1 MDPLLV
7 SSLASM
13 RRGLA
18 TFSSKS
24 SSLNSQSL
32 QRETKTGVLS
42 QVLYFIA
49 NSLTCR
55 GGWFVYVLLT
65 HCPFAVLQ
73 HKDYHVFNSLIFC
86 LTLEEFYH

>member
-1 MDPLLV
+1 M
-7 SSLASM
+7 
-13 RRGLA
+13 
-18 TFSSKS
+18 
-24 SSLNSQSL
+24 
-32 QRETKTGVLS
+32 KTGVLS

-73 HKDYHVFNSLIFC
+73 HKDYHVFNSLSFW
-86 LTLEEFYH
+86 LTLEEFYHWCNLKKHKAYDSHLNAL